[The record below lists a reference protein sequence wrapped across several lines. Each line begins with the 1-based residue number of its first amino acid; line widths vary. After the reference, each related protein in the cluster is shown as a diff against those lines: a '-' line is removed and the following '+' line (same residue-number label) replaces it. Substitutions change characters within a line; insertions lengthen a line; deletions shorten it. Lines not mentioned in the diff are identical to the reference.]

1 MMIDLRNQSQSIRTS
16 FDKHF
21 EKEKN
26 ESRGIFLEFL
36 RWYGDINEDV
46 ESIILENASKNK
58 MMCCP
63 KIQKDIVDACAK
75 ETIKVIM
82 EDLDGDYFGILVDE
96 SKDISHKEQMRLV
109 LRYVDKK
116 GEVIEQFVGVVH
128 VSDTS
133 ARSLKKSIYSF
144 LLDHSLSPSQ
154 IRGKGYDGASNMQRE
169 LNGLKSLIL
178 RDTPSAY
185 STHCFAHQ
193 LQLTLVA
200 LVKKNSDV
208 DDFFYLISNVLN
220 IVGASYKRMDLLI
233 QHQAVKLEDLIISG
247 EVHTGQGL
255 NQERELQRPCDTR
268 WGSHCK
274 TLEKSIDIFSSI
286 FYVLGFAARE
296 CPNYLDRLTTKTLEN
311 PIKGFGFDFMLHL
324 MMRDIGWNSLLDDVF
339 SFCDKYEIEIPKID
353 VRYIPDKSKR
363 RALDV
368 TYSHH
373 FRVERFCVV
382 IDFLLQ
388 ELNNRFDVMST
399 DLLLGMACLHPAKS
413 FGNFDKKKIM
423 RSAEYY
429 PNEFDSNKLRDLSCQ
444 LDNFIAHIR
453 GSDKRFFNRKGI
465 TDLAKV
471 LVESELYQTWP
482 LVYLLVKLT
491 LILPFATT
499 SVERA
504 FSSMNYIKNELHN
517 IMGDEFLN
525 GYLVCYVEHKIFAT
539 L

>member
-1 MMIDLRNQSQSIRTS
+1 MTLI
-16 FDKHF
+16 
-21 EKEKN
+21 
-26 ESRGIFLEFL
+26 
-36 RWYGDINEDV
+36 
-46 ESIILENASKNK
+46 
-58 MMCCP
+58 
-63 KIQKDIVDACAK
+63 
-75 ETIKVIM
+75 
-82 EDLDGDYFGILVDE
+82 
-96 SKDISHKEQMRLV
+96 

-133 ARSLKKSIYSF
+133 ARFLKKSIYSF
-144 LLDHSLSPSQ
+144 LLDHSLSPPQ
-154 IRGKGYDGASNMQRE
+154 IRGKGYDGASNMQGE

-185 STHCFAHQ
+185 FTHCFAHQ

-200 LVKKNSDV
+200 HMKKNSDV
-208 DDFFYLISNVLN
+208 DDFFCLISNVLN

-233 QHQAVKLEDLIISG
+233 QHQAAKLEDLIISG

-255 NQERELQRPCDTR
+255 NQERELQRPCDTH

-274 TLEKSIDIFSSI
+274 SLENFIDIFSSI
-286 FYVLGFAARE
+286 FNVLGFAARE

-311 PIKGFGFDFMLHL
+311 PIKGFDFAFMLHL
-324 MMRDIGWNSLLDDVF
+324 MLKVLMITNHLNSSLQKMDQDIVNALKLLNTAKQELQRMRDNGWSSLLDDVF

-353 VRYIPDKSKR
+353 ARYIPGKSKR

-388 ELNNRFDVMST
+388 ELNNRFDVVST
-399 DLLLGMACLHPAKS
+399 DLLLGMACLHFAKL

-444 LDNFIAHIR
+444 LDNFIAHVR

-482 LVYLLVKLT
+482 LVYLLIKLT

-504 FSSMNYIKNELHN
+504 FSSMNYIKNELCN

-525 GYLVCYVEHKIFAT
+525 GYLVCYVERKIFAT
-539 L
+539 VSNDVIIHRFQNIKSRRTQL